1 MSEGGARGA
10 VTLERGSLERSL
22 KERGEHALRCGA
34 LLTIPTRCEVVEQGG
49 VAFLVRTVASLEW
62 KARARSTQRQSSSNP
77 FLPYD
82 PDLFVTDISDTHL
95 CLLNKYNAVEHHLL
109 IVTRAFEEQES
120 PLTRRDFEALWA
132 CLAEIDGLAFYNA
145 GPAAGASQR
154 HKHLQLVPGSIGS
167 GPERAPIESL
177 IGTARFRG
185 RLGELPDLPFAHAAA
200 RLDGCVELSPPEA
213 AERSLDLYR
222 ELLRSLGCERQPRPY
237 NLLATRDWMLLVP
250 RTREACE
257 SIEVNALGF
266 AGSLLAR
273 NREQL
278 ALVRRKGP
286 MTILRSVAEGRD

>member
-1 MSEGGARGA
+1 MW
-10 VTLERGSLERSL
+10 LERGTLERSL
-22 KERGEHALRCGA
+22 RERGEHALRCGA
-34 LLTIPTRCEVVEQGG
+34 LLTIPTECEVVEQGG
-49 VAFLVRTVASLEW
+49 VGFLVRVVASLEW
-62 KARARSTQRQSSSNP
+62 KARARSAQQQSGSNP

-95 CLLNKYNAVEHHLL
+95 CLLNKYNAVERHLL
-109 IVTRAFEEQES
+109 IVTRDFEEQES
-120 PLTRRDFEALWA
+120 PLSRRDFEALWA
-132 CLAEIDGLAFYNA
+132 CLAELDGLAFYNA

-154 HKHLQLVPGSIGS
+154 HKHLQLVPGSIGA

-185 RLGELPDLPFAHAAA
+185 RLGELPDLPFAHAIA
-200 RLDGCVELSPPEA
+200 RLDGWVELAPSEA

-222 ELLRSLGCERQPRPY
+222 ELLRSLGCDRPPRPY

-278 ALVRRKGP
+278 ELVRRKGP
-286 MTILRSVAEGRD
+286 MTILRSVAEGRG